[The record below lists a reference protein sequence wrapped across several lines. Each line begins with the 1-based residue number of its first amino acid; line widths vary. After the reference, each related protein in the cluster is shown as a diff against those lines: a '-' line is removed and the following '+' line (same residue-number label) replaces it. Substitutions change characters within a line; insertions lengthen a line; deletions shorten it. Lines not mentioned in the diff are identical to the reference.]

1 MVAAELDCLSSF
13 LRSAMARKTPV
24 TSSQIQQTAMAV
36 DRVSWEKKS
45 FAELFS
51 SSSSSISTI
60 KPSQY
65 FKGEPALFFTEE
77 EIKKTSAP
85 CVLSLIGKFFY
96 DRPNMEAI
104 RKAVQTIGLKGSI
117 LIGWLNRKLI
127 LLRPTLEEDYVC
139 LSLKGQWNI
148 LGFRMSL

>member
-65 FKGEPALFFTEE
+65 FKGEPALFLTEE

-96 DRPNMEAI
+96 GLQTWKQFEKRFRPLDL
-104 RKAVQTIGLKGSI
+104 KVQS
-117 LIGWLNRKLI
+117 
-127 LLRPTLEEDYVC
+127 
-139 LSLKGQWNI
+139 
-148 LGFRMSL
+148 